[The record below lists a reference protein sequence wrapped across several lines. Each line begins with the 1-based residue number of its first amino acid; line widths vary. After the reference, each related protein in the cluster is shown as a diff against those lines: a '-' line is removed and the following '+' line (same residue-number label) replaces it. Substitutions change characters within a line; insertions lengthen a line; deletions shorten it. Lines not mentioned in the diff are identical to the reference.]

1 MFFIVGRRLIE
12 AENTSA
18 LRGLYTRFLQCFVS
32 TIRSREIASLRPAI
46 GSMETATTTQ
56 NAGCTMAVHADC
68 TNGSNRHE
76 IKQLI
81 YKDF

>member
-1 MFFIVGRRLIE
+1 M
-12 AENTSA
+12 
-18 LRGLYTRFLQCFVS
+18 
-32 TIRSREIASLRPAI
+32 IRWGEIASPRLAI

-68 TNGSNRHE
+68 TNGSNHHE
-76 IKQLI
+76 INLLI

>member
-18 LRGLYTRFLQCFVS
+18 LRRLYTRFLKCFVS
-32 TIRSREIASLRPAI
+32 RTLAGEIASLGQAI
-46 GSMETATTTQ
+46 GSVETVATTQ

-68 TNGSNRHE
+68 TNG
-76 IKQLI
+76 
-81 YKDF
+81 